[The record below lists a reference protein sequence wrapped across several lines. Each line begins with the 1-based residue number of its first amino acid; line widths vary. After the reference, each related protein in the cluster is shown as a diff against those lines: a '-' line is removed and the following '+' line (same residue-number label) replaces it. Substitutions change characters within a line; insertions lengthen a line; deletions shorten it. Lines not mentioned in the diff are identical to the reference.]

1 MSATTILNEILQ
13 KLSKLS
19 DEQPTPQELSETE
32 VQEEAVEAVSETT
45 EEVTEET
52 TTELSEEVATE
63 EAPEVSEVEASE
75 DELEAEEETQLE
87 KGYVSEEKYMA
98 DMGAMKAEIEAIKK
112 MIDEEMGYM
121 KKEKEAL
128 SEQVKE
134 LSKEPA
140 AEAIKHNPEEA
151 NSRRFD
157 FQYGQN
163 KPINTFDRV
172 MARISKNK

>member
-32 VQEEAVEAVSETT
+32 VQEEVVEAVSETT
-45 EEVTEET
+45 EEVKEEA

-75 DELEAEEETQLE
+75 DELEAEEETELA

-98 DMGAMKAEIEAIKK
+98 DMSAMKAEINAIKK

-121 KKEKEAL
+121 KKENCLLYTSPSPRDKR
-128 SEQVKE
+128 Q
-134 LSKEPA
+134 
-140 AEAIKHNPEEA
+140 
-151 NSRRFD
+151 SRM
-157 FQYGQN
+157 
-163 KPINTFDRV
+163 PSS
-172 MARISKNK
+172 A

>member
-19 DEQPTPQELSETE
+19 DEQPNLQELSETE
-32 VQEEAVEAVSETT
+32 VQEEVVEAVSETT
-45 EEVTEET
+45 EEVKEEA

-63 EAPEVSEVEASE
+63 ETPKVSEVEASE

-121 KKEKEAL
+121 KKEKETL

-140 AEAIKHNPEEA
+140 AKAIKHNPEDA
-151 NSRRFD
+151 NPRRFD
-157 FQYGQN
+157 FTYGQN
-163 KPINTFDRV
+163 KPQNTFDRV
-172 MARISKNK
+172 MARISKK

>member
-32 VQEEAVEAVSETT
+32 VQEEVVEAASETT
-45 EEVTEET
+45 EEVKEET
-52 TTELSEEVATE
+52 TTELSEEVTTE
-63 EAPEVSEVEASE
+63 ETEISEVEASE
-75 DELEAEEETQLE
+75 DELEAGEETDLME
-87 KGYVSEEKYMA
+87 GYVSEEKYMA
-98 DMGAMKAEIEAIKK
+98 DMSAMKAEINAIKK

-140 AEAIKHNPEEA
+140 AEAIKHNPEEG